1 VLQRRGDLGGDI
13 RYHRP
18 MLVDN
23 RLSVLQMYPGLGYVL
38 YILEQYTYQSMHLH
52 MIWPDR
58 SRLGLKKKTL
68 RSNGS

>member
-1 VLQRRGDLGGDI
+1 
-13 RYHRP
+13 

-38 YILEQYTYQSMHLH
+38 YIFEQYTYQCMHLH

-58 SRLGLKKKTL
+58 SRLGLKKTTL
-68 RSNGS
+68 RRYRNLGEDMVAQE